1 MCRIGVPLFV
11 DDSVLGGGLC
21 IIDFAA
27 LLFDWTTNPQKC
39 VRSSLVERSLDMSH
53 TFNYPSQVYFDELD
67 GLGLLHHTRYLLHLE
82 RAQQNF
88 FEQLLGVDDFNV
100 ERDEDIYV
108 VVHSLTARFR
118 QPVSR
123 PGLINIQYTIQK
135 IRSGGVTM
143 DYTISCPEQGTIYCQ
158 GERTVC
164 KLSASTHRPA
174 PWTEPFRDAMQ
185 QFQSKP

>member
-1 MCRIGVPLFV
+1 MP
-11 DDSVLGGGLC
+11 
-21 IIDFAA
+21 
-27 LLFDWTTNPQKC
+27 K
-39 VRSSLVERSLDMSH
+39 
-53 TFNYPSQVYFDELD
+53 TFSYLSQVYFDELD

-88 FEQLLGVDDFNV
+88 FEQLLGVNDFNT

-118 QPVSR
+118 RPVSN
-123 PGLINIQYTIQK
+123 PGPITVNYTIQR

-143 DYTISCPEQGTIYCQ
+143 GYTICEPETHTVYCE

-164 KLSASTHRPA
+164 KLSATTHQPTSWSA
-174 PWTEPFRDAMQ
+174 PFREAMET
-185 QFQSKP
+185 FQSAP